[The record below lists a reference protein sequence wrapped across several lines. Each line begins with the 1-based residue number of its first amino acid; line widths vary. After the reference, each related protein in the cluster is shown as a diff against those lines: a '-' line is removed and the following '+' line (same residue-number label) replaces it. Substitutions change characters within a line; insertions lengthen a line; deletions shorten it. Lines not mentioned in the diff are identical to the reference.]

1 MEAGIGRTPKSF
13 PETMRR
19 TSREPR
25 KESAAKMDW
34 KSTRG
39 EPAPLNQLT
48 IHPARTTSETTA
60 SAFSEPGIDRSP
72 VGAALGGA
80 VVAGGVTGYVMG
92 HTSEWAAPSPI
103 GDVT

>member
-25 KESAAKMDW
+25 KESAAKMEW
-34 KSTRG
+34 EGSRA
-39 EPAPLNQLT
+39 ERSPLNQRT
-48 IHPARTTSETTA
+48 IRAARTTSETTA
-60 SAFSEPGIDRSP
+60 SAFSEPGIDRRR